1 MDIAQDFDA
10 FIGIVDAG
18 SISGGARALDVPRAT
33 LSRQLAR
40 LEKRLGVRLLH
51 RSTRKLTL
59 TPAGE
64 ELYPRARA
72 LLSTA
77 QAAVRAVQRLDDVP
91 RGLLRVSCAPLESP
105 ILGHLLADYVDRYPE
120 VKVELISSTRHRD
133 LAAEKIDVALRSGI
147 VRDPNLVARPLMR
160 TELVAVGSAEYLATH
175 GVPATTADLAQYA
188 CLCGFRSGLRPS
200 PRWPLKDGGRVEVA
214 GPLVTN
220 DLMALLGATL
230 SGLGIAL
237 LPRSLVQAE
246 ITRGELV
253 PVLEDT
259 VGQVV
264 SISLVWLE
272 REFLDPKVRAFID
285 LVSTWV
291 KEGRFELGTASNQ
304 QVQAPRDA
312 P

>member
-1 MDIAQDFDA
+1 MDVAQDFDA
-10 FIGIVDAG
+10 FVAIVDAG
-18 SISGGARALDVPRAT
+18 SISRGARTLDVPRAT

-105 ILGHLLADYVDRYPE
+105 RLGHLLAEYVARYPE
-120 VKVELISSTRHRD
+120 VKVELISSTRHHD

-160 TELVAVGSAEYLATH
+160 TELVAVGSAAYLELH
-175 GVPATTADLAQYA
+175 GVPVTPADLGGHA

-200 PRWPLKDGGRVEVA
+200 TRWPLRDGGRVEVA

-220 DLMALLGATL
+220 DLMALLGAVS

-237 LPRSLVQAE
+237 LPRSVVQAV
-246 ITRGELV
+246 ITGGEWV
-253 PVLEDT
+253 PVVEDT

-264 SISLVWLE
+264 SVSLVWLE
-272 REFLDPKVRAFID
+272 REFLDP
-285 LVSTWV
+285 
-291 KEGRFELGTASNQ
+291 
-304 QVQAPRDA
+304 
-312 P
+312 